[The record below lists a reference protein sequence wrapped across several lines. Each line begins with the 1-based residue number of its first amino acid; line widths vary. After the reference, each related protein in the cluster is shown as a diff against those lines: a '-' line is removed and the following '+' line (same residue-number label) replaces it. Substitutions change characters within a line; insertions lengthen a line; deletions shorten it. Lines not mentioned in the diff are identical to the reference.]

1 MQFTIARRTF
11 FCLVTAVVAQAALP
25 AMAQTPG
32 RIQLTQLE
40 KMFAS
45 MRAKT
50 KWNIDGP
57 LLWGYFFLD
66 PSEGK
71 LEAVAKEMDAI
82 GYHVVGVQ
90 QVGAGQFFRLHVER
104 VETHTP
110 SSLNARN
117 AEFYAF
123 VEKRALASYDGMDV
137 GPVPATAK

>member
-1 MQFTIARRTF
+1 MINRRTI
-11 FCLVTAVVAQAALP
+11 FCLVTAVVAQTALP

-40 KMFAS
+40 EMFAS

-50 KWNIDGP
+50 KWNVDGP

-71 LEAVAKEMDAI
+71 LQAAAKELDAI

-90 QVGAGQFFRLHVER
+90 QVGARQFFRLHVER

-117 AEFYAF
+117 SEFYAF
-123 VEKRALASYDGMDV
+123 VEKRSLASYDGMDV
-137 GPVPATAK
+137 GPAPATAK